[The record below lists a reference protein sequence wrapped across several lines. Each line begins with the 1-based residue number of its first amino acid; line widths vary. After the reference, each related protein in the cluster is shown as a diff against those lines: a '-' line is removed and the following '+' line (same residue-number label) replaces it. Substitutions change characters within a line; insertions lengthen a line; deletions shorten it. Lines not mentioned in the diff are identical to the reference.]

1 MSVKSW
7 LTKEPN
13 TKRPNVLYTSQLS
26 RATLNIRGVTE
37 PYLTVSYNTIHTH
50 LAYCLNR
57 FFIVKAIVRAFNKE
71 MDGPSPGTAS
81 LTFIDSST

>member
-26 RATLNIRGVTE
+26 RATLNIRGKRCHRTL
-37 PYLTVSYNTIHTH
+37 PYCVILYNTHTFSI
-50 LAYCLNR
+50 LS
-57 FFIVKAIVRAFNKE
+57 K
-71 MDGPSPGTAS
+71 
-81 LTFIDSST
+81 

>member
-13 TKRPNVLYTSQLS
+13 TKRPNVLYISQLS
-26 RATLNIRGVTE
+26 RATLNIRGVTD

-50 LAYCLNR
+50 LA
-57 FFIVKAIVRAFNKE
+57 
-71 MDGPSPGTAS
+71 
-81 LTFIDSST
+81 